1 MLESRKERLNE
12 IRLRVED
19 ALTNCYSAVDRQ
31 KLIGFEL
38 LLAVLL
44 NIGKNADKSGLREWG
59 EKRFNLWLDFYV
71 ANLLQIIETRKDA
84 PLDCYDLM
92 DLQCK
97 IFDPEILR
105 MQELAYEIDSLDL
118 DSNDGSFL
126 DEQAIEAIESTDDRY
141 LYAVDE
147 ALRVISEYL
156 NSHFSNPSMDAYLV
170 INLLQ
175 ALCIKNIE
183 QWYEPGYE
191 IGKGVTQGFLQQ
203 QLEQKQTLDK
213 QFSSLNYW
221 KAVPRSFF
229 ASLIW
234 GGLAFIGSEIFQLV
248 SREIAITFSIGMFFL
263 VLAVILAQIKTRKA
277 FYSSQTY
284 SDYREFIERIRNA
297 DYKRSTFLRKT
308 QSEEPLSLEILRKEF
323 DEIKP
328 LLNGSLEGVNQY
340 RSEIPDAVH
349 ILFQRLEEQNKT
361 VI

>member
-1 MLESRKERLNE
+1 M
-12 IRLRVED
+12 ED
-19 ALTNCYSAVDRQ
+19 ELATRYSTVDRQ
-31 KLIGFEL
+31 KLTGFEP

-44 NIGKNADKSGLREWG
+44 NIGKNADKSGLLEWG

-71 ANLLQIIETRKDA
+71 ANLLQIIESRKDA
-84 PLDCYDLM
+84 CIDCYDLM
-92 DLQCK
+92 DSQCK
-97 IFDPEILR
+97 IFDSEILR
-105 MQELAYEIDSLDL
+105 LQELAHEIDSLDL

-126 DEQAIEAIESTDDRY
+126 DERAIQAIESRDNRY

-156 NSHFSNPSMDAYLV
+156 NSHFSNPSMDAYLL

-191 IGKGVTQGFLQQ
+191 IGKGATQGFLRQ

-213 QFSSLNYW
+213 QLSSLNYW
-221 KAVPRSFF
+221 KAIPRSFF

-248 SREIAITFSIGMFFL
+248 SREIAIIVPIVMFFL
-263 VLAVILAQIKTRKA
+263 ALAVTLAQIRTRKA
-277 FYSSQTY
+277 FFSSQTY
-284 SDYREFIERIRNA
+284 SDYREFIERICNA

-308 QSEEPLSLEILRKEF
+308 QSEEPLSLGILRKEF

-328 LLNGSLEGVNQY
+328 LLDGSLEGVNQY